1 MYMCFFED
9 NQPAYNFN
17 IKLGYKVF
25 GSHFIW
31 GLPDVCKSRERAM
44 IDLNMDQEFMKY

>member
-1 MYMCFFED
+1 MYTCFFED
-9 NQPAYNFN
+9 NQAAYNIN

-31 GLPDVCKSRERAM
+31 GSPDVCKSRERAK
-44 IDLNMDQEFMKY
+44 IYLNMDKKFIKY